1 MSELLNSF
9 VKVAPYINSLTI
21 DDIGVTVSDT
31 EKYLIFVKGDHVPQL
46 VEEGQSIPESTVVA
60 KCMRAGK
67 KVIDKVG
74 AEVFGF
80 PYIACG
86 IPIRENNNIVGAVS
100 FVISI
105 EKQEKLLT
113 LAEELS
119 GGLEELTSISQLID
133 EDSDR
138 LFNISSDL
146 LIKSKESKLNIDET
160 DGVLR
165 FIQSIAKQT
174 NLLGLNA
181 SIEASRVGQEGR
193 GFGVVAQEIRKLAIN
208 SSDSIQK
215 IEEILKGIK
224 ETSSEQDSVINE
236 ISSITKNQAEAIKS
250 INGSIQQLYASINI
264 LVEEAKNLTN

>member
-224 ETSSEQDSVINE
+224 EKI
-236 ISSITKNQAEAIKS
+236 
-250 INGSIQQLYASINI
+250 GRASCRER
-264 LVEEAKNLTN
+264 V